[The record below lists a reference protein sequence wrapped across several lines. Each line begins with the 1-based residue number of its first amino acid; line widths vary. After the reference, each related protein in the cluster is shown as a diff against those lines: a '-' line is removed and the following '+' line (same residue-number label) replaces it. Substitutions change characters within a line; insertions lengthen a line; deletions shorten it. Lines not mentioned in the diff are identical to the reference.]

1 MSEIH
6 LKKHQIDQKSSFR
19 KWVGFPARSPVPA
32 RGARGTI
39 VSATGSGKTIM
50 AAASALECFPHGRIL
65 VTVPTLDLLVQT
77 AQAWRTV
84 GHRSPMAAVCSLEN
98 DPVLNELGVRTT
110 TNPIQLALWAGR
122 GPVIV
127 FATYASL
134 VDREDYAALQ
144 DQERPYGPWQNS
156 GNGKTRKKTRG
167 PLEAALTGGERL
179 YGQQMAPFDLAIVDE
194 AHGTAGDL
202 GRPWAAIHDNTRIPA
217 DFRLYLTATP
227 RILAAA
233 RPQKG
238 ADGQELE
245 IASMA
250 DDPDGT
256 YGAWLAE
263 LGLSEAIEREILAG
277 FEIDVLEIRDPSP
290 VLGESEEARRGRR
303 LALLQT
309 ALLEHAAAYNL
320 RTVMT
325 FHQKVEEAAAFADKL
340 PETAAAL
347 YVNDA
352 SDDDL
357 AAADKLPKSSVN
369 ARFYELEAGRHVP
382 PDRVWSAWL
391 CGDHLVT
398 ERREVLRQ
406 FAGGIDA
413 ADRRVHRAFLASVRV
428 LGEGVDITGDRGV
441 EAICFADTRGSQVE
455 IVQNIG
461 RALRL
466 NKDGSTKIA
475 RIIVPVFLE
484 PGEDPTD
491 MVASA
496 SFRPLVAVLQG
507 LRSHDERLVEQLASR
522 ALTSGQRKVHVRR
535 DANGQIIG
543 AGGEGDGEDQEQD
556 DTDAAAESALL
567 HFSSPRDTATIA
579 AFLRTRVYRPE
590 SLVWLEGYQ
599 ALIRWRKENE
609 ITGLYAVPYDVEAE
623 VGVTKDFPLG
633 RWVHQQ
639 RKALRAGELEERRK
653 TLLDAP
659 EAGMVWEP
667 GEEAWETKL
676 AALRSYRRAMG
687 HLAPRQDAVWGEGDA
702 MVPVGQHA
710 ANLRRKGGLGK
721 DAERAAERAQQL
733 AAIDEDWNCPWPL
746 DWQRHYRVLADLVD
760 ADGVLPAIQPGVLF
774 EGDDLGKWLARQR
787 EASTWAQLSAE
798 QQERLSQLGVKPL
811 EAPSPAPSAKRAANG
826 QSKAEQA
833 FHRGLAALTQWVE
846 REGAHRPA
854 PRGHS
859 EQIAVDG
866 EAEPVTVKLGVWVSN
881 TKSRWDKLTPE
892 QQAALAALGV
902 PWAKAAVPAPSGG
915 PAPVRDAPVQPAPSG
930 EQAQEYPDQGDP
942 VTAEERETSRGT
954 ARARRMNELMRK
966 HTKAELLRMAYA
978 GGLVNHNSPEKWR
991 KDEIASTVVDTEF
1004 RTADRAAPARPASA
1018 TARPVPAQP
1027 LPLPQQD
1034 HHDECDKSVYE
1045 GGTCTCDLIEQY
1057 GPPSERDDY

>member
-1 MSEIH
+1 MSRIP

-19 KWVGFPARSPVPA
+19 RWVGFPARSSVPPQ
-32 RGARGTI
+32 GARGTI

-50 AAASALECFPHGRIL
+50 AAACALECFPEGRIL

-77 AQAWRTV
+77 AQAWRAV
-84 GHRSPMAAVCSLEN
+84 GHRSPMVGVCSLEN

-110 TNPIQLALWAGR
+110 TNPIQLALWAGH

-134 VDREDYAALQ
+134 VDREDFDDPMGQ
-144 DQERPYGPWQNS
+144 GRV
-156 GNGKTRKKTRG
+156 RG
-167 PLEAALTGGERL
+167 PLEAALAGGERL
-179 YGQQMAPFDLAIVDE
+179 YGQRMDGFSLAIVDE

-202 GRPWAAIHDNTRIPA
+202 GRPWAAIHDNARIPA

-227 RILAAA
+227 RILASP

-238 ADGQELE
+238 TDGQELE

-256 YGAWLAE
+256 YGAWLPGAE
-263 LGLSEAIEREILAG
+263 LGLSEAIERGVLAG

-290 VLGESEEARRGRR
+290 VLGLSEEALRGRR

-309 ALLEHAAAYNL
+309 ALLEHAARWNL

-325 FHQKVEEAAAFADKL
+325 FHQKVEEAAAFAEKI
-340 PETAAAL
+340 PETAAEL

-357 AAADKLPKSSVN
+357 AAADRLPKSSID
-369 ARFYELEAGRHVP
+369 AEFYELEAGRHVP

-391 CGDHLVT
+391 CGDHLVA
-398 ERREVLRQ
+398 ERREALRQ

-413 ADRRVHRAFLASVRV
+413 NNRRVHRAFLASVRV
-428 LGEGVDITGDRGV
+428 LGEGVDITGERGV
-441 EAICFADTRGSQVE
+441 EAVCFADTRGSQVE

-466 NKDGSTKIA
+466 NRDGSTKMA

-522 ALTSGQRKVHVRR
+522 ALSSGKRKVHVRR
-535 DANGQIIG
+535 DEDGRIVG
-543 AGGEGDGEDQEQD
+543 AGGEVGEGQEQD

-567 HFSSPRDTATIA
+567 HFSSPRDASTIA

-599 ALIRWRKENE
+599 ALLRWRVENE
-609 ITGLYAVPYDVEAE
+609 ITGLYAVPYDVEVE
-623 VGVTKDFPLG
+623 VGATKAFPLG

-653 TLLDAP
+653 ELLDAP

-676 AALRSYRRAMG
+676 AALRSYRRATE

-702 MVPVGQHA
+702 MVPVGQHM

-733 AAIDEDWNCPWPL
+733 AAIDPDWNCPWPL
-746 DWQRHYRVLADLVD
+746 DWQRHYRILADLVD
-760 ADGVLPAIQPGVLF
+760 ADGSLPDIAPGVLMD
-774 EGDDLGKWLARQR
+774 GDDIGRWLERQTQPG
-787 EASTWAQLSAE
+787 TWAQLSTE
-798 QQERLSQLGVKPL
+798 QQERLSQLGVKPIQ
-811 EAPSPAPSAKRAANG
+811 APSPAPSATRSTKG
-826 QSKAEQA
+826 PSKAQQA
-833 FHRGLAALTQWVE
+833 FQRGLEALAQWVE
-846 REGAHRPA
+846 REGAHRPV
-854 PRGHS
+854 PRGHA
-859 EQIAVDG
+859 EEIAVDG
-866 EAEPVTVKLGVWVSN
+866 ETEPVL
-881 TKSRWDKLTPE
+881 
-892 QQAALAALGV
+892 
-902 PWAKAAVPAPSGG
+902 
-915 PAPVRDAPVQPAPSG
+915 
-930 EQAQEYPDQGDP
+930 
-942 VTAEERETSRGT
+942 
-954 ARARRMNELMRK
+954 
-966 HTKAELLRMAYA
+966 
-978 GGLVNHNSPEKWR
+978 
-991 KDEIASTVVDTEF
+991 F
-1004 RTADRAAPARPASA
+1004 
-1018 TARPVPAQP
+1018 
-1027 LPLPQQD
+1027 
-1034 HHDECDKSVYE
+1034 
-1045 GGTCTCDLIEQY
+1045 
-1057 GPPSERDDY
+1057 

>member
-1 MSEIH
+1 MSAIR
-6 LKKHQIDQKSSFR
+6 LKAHQVDQRSAFR
-19 KWVGFPARSPVPA
+19 KWVGFPARSSVPPQ
-32 RGARGTI
+32 GARGTI

-50 AAASALECFPHGRIL
+50 AAACALESFADGRIL
-65 VTVPTLDLLVQT
+65 VTVPTLDLLAQT
-77 AQAWRTV
+77 AQAWRAV
-84 GHRSPMAAVCSLEN
+84 GHRAPMVAVCSLEN
-98 DPVLNELGVRTT
+98 DAVLNELGVRTT
-110 TNPIQLALWAGR
+110 TNPIQLALWAGH
-122 GPVIV
+122 GPVVV

-134 VDREDYAALQ
+134 VDREDFDAPV
-144 DQERPYGPWQNS
+144 DQ
-156 GNGKTRKKTRG
+156 RKVRG
-167 PLEAALTGGERL
+167 PLETALAGGERL
-179 YGQQMAPFDLAIVDE
+179 YGQQMDRFDLAIVDE

-202 GRPWAAIHDNTRIPA
+202 GRPWAAIHDNARIPA

-233 RPQKG
+233 RPQRG
-238 ADGQELE
+238 ADGQEAE

-309 ALLEHAAAYNL
+309 ALLEHAAAWNL

-347 YVNDA
+347 YLNDA
-352 SDDDL
+352 SDEDL
-357 AAADKLPKSSVN
+357 AKAGKLPASSID
-369 ARFYELEAGRHVP
+369 AEFYELEAGRHVP
-382 PDRVWSAWL
+382 PDRVWAAWL
-391 CGDHLVT
+391 CGDHLVS

-406 FAGGIDA
+406 FANGIDA
-413 ADRRVHRAFLASVRV
+413 SGHRVHRAFLASVRV
-428 LGEGVDITGDRGV
+428 LGEGVDITGERGV
-441 EAICFADTRGSQVE
+441 EAVCFADTRGSQVE

-466 NKDGSTKIA
+466 NKDGSTKVA

-484 PGEDPTD
+484 PNEDPTD

-522 ALTSGQRKVHVRR
+522 ALTSGKRTVHVRR
-535 DANGQIIG
+535 DEDGRIVG
-543 AGGEGDGEDQEQD
+543 AGGEGDGEDQEDD
-556 DTDAAAESALL
+556 DTQAAAEAALL
-567 HFSSPRDTATIA
+567 HFSSPRDAATIA

-599 ALIRWRKENE
+599 ALIRWRAENE
-609 ITGLYAVPYDVEAE
+609 ITGVHAVPYDVEVE

-667 GEEAWETKL
+667 GEEAWENKL
-676 AALRSYRRAMG
+676 AALRSYRRATG
-687 HLAPRQDAVWGEGDA
+687 HLAPRQDAVWGEGEV
-702 MVPVGQHA
+702 MVPVGQHM

-721 DAERAAERAQQL
+721 DAKRAAERAAQL
-733 AAIDEDWNCPWPL
+733 TAVDPDWNCPWPL

-760 ADGVLPAIQPGVLF
+760 ADGVLPYIAPGVIF
-774 EGDDLGKWLARQR
+774 EGDDVGKWRWRQQ
-787 EASTWAQLSAE
+787 EPGTWAQLSTE
-798 QQERLSQLGVKPL
+798 QRERLTVLGINAPV
-811 EAPSPAPSAKRAANG
+811 APSPAPATTSATKG
-826 QSKAEQA
+826 PSKAQQS
-833 FHRGLAALTQWVE
+833 FQRGLAALTQWVE
-846 REGAHRPA
+846 REGADRSV
-854 PRGHS
+854 PRGYS
-859 EQIAVDG
+859 EAIAVDG
-866 EAEPVTVKLGVWVSN
+866 EAEPVIVKLGVWVSN
-881 TKSRWDKLTPE
+881 TKTRRDKLTAE
-892 QQAALAALGV
+892 QLQALRKLGV
-902 PWAKAAVPAPSGG
+902 EWAG
-915 PAPVRDAPVQPAPSG
+915 
-930 EQAQEYPDQGDP
+930 
-942 VTAEERETSRGT
+942 
-954 ARARRMNELMRK
+954 
-966 HTKAELLRMAYA
+966 
-978 GGLVNHNSPEKWR
+978 
-991 KDEIASTVVDTEF
+991 
-1004 RTADRAAPARPASA
+1004 
-1018 TARPVPAQP
+1018 
-1027 LPLPQQD
+1027 
-1034 HHDECDKSVYE
+1034 
-1045 GGTCTCDLIEQY
+1045 
-1057 GPPSERDDY
+1057 